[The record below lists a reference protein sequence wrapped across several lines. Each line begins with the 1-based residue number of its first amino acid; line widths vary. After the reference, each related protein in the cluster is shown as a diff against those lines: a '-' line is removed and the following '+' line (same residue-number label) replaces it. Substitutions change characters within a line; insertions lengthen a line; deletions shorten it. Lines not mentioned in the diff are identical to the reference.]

1 MASRRL
7 ACPNLNRAEECDD
20 VSHGLIEVLV
30 QEEVARIRI
39 ELELGSGNQT
49 CDAGGWT
56 DYLSGDAGLDSGI
69 DQVARRFR
77 RGVGGGSADPERA
90 QSVIVA
96 PHDPQGR
103 IGALGQL
110 EPPPQEGRYR

>member
-49 CDAGGWT
+49 CKLLRAT
-56 DYLSGDAGLDSGI
+56 DRTPRILAAA
-69 DQVARRFR
+69 V
-77 RGVGGGSADPERA
+77 
-90 QSVIVA
+90 
-96 PHDPQGR
+96 HQGR
-103 IGALGQL
+103 NLDLVQT
-110 EPPPQEGRYR
+110 